1 METKLEYGM
10 KLMIA
15 VNPIEF
21 TLGGIGVSSSNSEKV
36 WTEFI
41 VDKYW
46 DSDTDP
52 MAYKVKCVPVD
63 KSGRFG
69 NEKFYSS
76 DLILMIE
83 SGKSVKIVK

>member
-21 TLGGIGVSSSNSEKV
+21 ILGGIGVSSSNSDIV
-36 WTEFI
+36 WVEFI

-46 DSDTDP
+46 ETDTDP
-52 MAYKVKCVPVD
+52 MAFNVKCVP
-63 KSGRFG
+63 RR
-69 NEKFYSS
+69 
-76 DLILMIE
+76 L
-83 SGKSVKIVK
+83 

>member
-15 VNPIEF
+15 VNPIEYDF
-21 TLGGIGVSSSNSEKV
+21 CGIGVSTSNSEKV
-36 WTEFI
+36 WGEFI
-41 VDKYW
+41 VDKYR

-63 KSGRFG
+63 KSGQFG

-76 DLILMIE
+76 DLVSMIE